1 MDFRHTFPCSHEVNS
16 LCDKG
21 GDCLQLDLEGEWL
34 MSDPE
39 VARTAPMHGG
49 DNRDSGLTAGCR
61 FYLAGFSGGCIC
73 DLELVL

>member
-1 MDFRHTFPCSHEVNS
+1 
-16 LCDKG
+16 
-21 GDCLQLDLEGEWL
+21 

-61 FYLAGFSGGCIC
+61 FYLAGISGGVHLRLLTRSITTIW
-73 DLELVL
+73 LIS